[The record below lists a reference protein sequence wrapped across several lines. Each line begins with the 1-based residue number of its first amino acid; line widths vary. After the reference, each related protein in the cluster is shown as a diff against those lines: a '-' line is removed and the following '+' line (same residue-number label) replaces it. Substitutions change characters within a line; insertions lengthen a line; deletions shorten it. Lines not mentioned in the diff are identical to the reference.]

1 MPGSRRNQKKSN
13 KNKNNKI
20 LKRMK
25 ELSNYYR
32 KKLFRGGAL
41 TPEQATTLADLE
53 SKKLTTTLSPEEQ
66 TDYDSLVAMR
76 DAIETPVDESSGL
89 ASSDASSGASN
100 TMGAPGVEA
109 GQDMA
114 PTETDAN
121 PPEEAGLLEKATD
134 AVGSAFSGLKSAV
147 GIEGG
152 NQRRKSNKR
161 NNKRR
166 NSKRQ
171 SRRQRR

>member
-1 MPGSRRNQKKSN
+1 
-13 KNKNNKI
+13 
-20 LKRMK
+20 MK

-76 DAIETPVDESSGL
+76 DAVEPPVVETSDSATSDA

-121 PPEEAGLLEKATD
+121 PAEGASLFDTVSS
-134 AVGSAFSGLKSAV
+134 AVGSAVNTVKGAV
-147 GIEGG
+147 GMETQGG